1 MVVYYLYLETSL
13 IRCYSNYYY
22 PSRLV
27 TSAACPG
34 GFACAEKLYLYNF
47 YKIGRELSVP
57 HACAG
62 IKKRVFL
69 PDPSN
74 ICGGVIP
81 GSGRKTCFAY
91 QIKITRRNK
100 LGYVSRRAYSSV
112 TLYNN
117 FTKITVKVLN
127 KLLANQQVSITQ
139 SELEQLIKI
148 PKVKFDLPLNDQTY
162 PSFVGLVGRP
172 KTRG

>member
-1 MVVYYLYLETSL
+1 MLFQLLLSFAFGDFG
-13 IRCYSNYYY
+13 
-22 PSRLV
+22 RL
-27 TSAACPG
+27 TDGC
-34 GFACAEKLYLYNF
+34 EKLYLYNF
-47 YKIGRELSVP
+47 YKIGRGYVP
-57 HACAG
+57 
-62 IKKRVFL
+62 RVEK
-69 PDPSN
+69 DS
-74 ICGGVIP
+74 
-81 GSGRKTCFAY
+81 
-91 QIKITRRNK
+91 QIKIIRRNK

-117 FTKITVKVLN
+117 FTEITVKVLN

-139 SELEQLIKI
+139 SELKQLIKI

>member
-1 MVVYYLYLETSL
+1 MC
-13 IRCYSNYYY
+13 R
-22 PSRLV
+22 
-27 TSAACPG
+27 
-34 GFACAEKLYLYNF
+34 
-47 YKIGRELSVP
+47 
-57 HACAG
+57 
-62 IKKRVFL
+62 
-69 PDPSN
+69 
-74 ICGGVIP
+74 GVIP
-81 GSGRKTCFAY
+81 GVGKENVLREPLRARFITQATEPRSRFAHETR

-117 FTKITVKVLN
+117 FTEITVKVLN